1 MKSSDQVNPLS
12 RRIPN
17 PRGGFYSMGPHT
29 HAVPMAL
36 FALNRRRLVQ
46 ALKESG
52 ELPENAVVLLQV
64 MKKKAIKQNLFFKK
78 NYTISF

>member
-64 MKKKAIKQNLFFKK
+64 MKKALKQNLFFFK
-78 NYTISF
+78 YTISF